1 MSAPSSSTSHGALDP
16 ADPLV
21 YDAVWES
28 NPHTAQRAGWPPD
41 RRPTFVCFFYFPT
54 ADPTRAHE
62 VATPGSLDGVPWI
75 SMLPVPHSGNHLI
88 EICGSGSSTQS
99 NHPLT
104 TAPNTALRLTETHTT
119 HRMKKPLSFLCDCD
133 WNFSWWY
140 HCSADVGALGVLYQ
154 SPHKPPVLDAS
165 ARISDSEI
173 GGLCKKVQCTP
184 VVEFYIAAYE
194 CYGVHECHIMHKYV

>member
-1 MSAPSSSTSHGALDP
+1 MQKPPCFCRTITTQPPWPHPTHKTQTCAYIRSDPTAQSLVSRQDEFLTVSIAPRDP
-16 ADPLV
+16 ELTKTPTPPASRAERMVPANPLG

-75 SMLPVPHSGNHLI
+75 SMLPVPPQYYHLI

-104 TAPNTALRLTETHTT
+104 TEALRL
-119 HRMKKPLSFLCDCD
+119 LCMGI
-133 WNFSWWY
+133 Y
-140 HCSADVGALGVLYQ
+140 
-154 SPHKPPVLDAS
+154 
-165 ARISDSEI
+165 
-173 GGLCKKVQCTP
+173 
-184 VVEFYIAAYE
+184 
-194 CYGVHECHIMHKYV
+194 